1 MRIIRIQPDMYSP
14 SHSRQQSA
22 ILKSL
27 AAGLE
32 NIGNSMSSKPFKRVA
47 LMIRENAP
55 KQVDSLRHTIAQL
68 KDHAEIVIEASSAAQ
83 LGNCYNYIV
92 PADQLKQHADL
103 IISIGGDGSL
113 INAARVGVMQDL
125 PVVGINRGKLGFLTD
140 IHPDDHTTLLAVLN
154 GEYNSEQRLLIE
166 VQTNNDA
173 PKIAV
178 NDIVLS
184 PGMMARMLQFEIK
197 INQQLLYRQ
206 RADGLIIATPT
217 GSTAYALSGGG
228 PILTPGLDV
237 LTLVPMFPHKLS
249 SRPIVVNANST
260 LQITITRTDGHNAQ
274 MSYDGNPGIKLQ
286 EKDTITIKQYSKK
299 LELIHPKTYNYY
311 TTLRDKLG
319 WEKSRV

>member
-1 MRIIRIQPDMYSP
+1 
-14 SHSRQQSA
+14 
-22 ILKSL
+22 
-27 AAGLE
+27 
-32 NIGNSMSSKPFKRVA
+32 MSNKPFQRVA
-47 LMIRENAP
+47 LMIRDNAP
-55 KQVDSLRHTIAQL
+55 NQVDSLRHTIQQL
-68 KDHAEIVIEASSAAQ
+68 KGHAEVVIEEKSAAQ
-83 LGNCYNYIV
+83 LGNCYNSIV
-92 PADQLKQHADL
+92 PAEQLKDHADL

-140 IHPDDHTTLLAVLN
+140 IHPEDHQTLLAVLN
-154 GEYNSEQRLLIE
+154 GEYNSEHRLLIE
-166 VQTNNDA
+166 VQTNNEE

-178 NDIVLS
+178 NDVVLS

-197 INQQLLYRQ
+197 IDKQLIYRQ

-237 LTLVPMFPHKLS
+237 LTLVPMFPHKLT
-249 SRPIVVNANST
+249 SRPIVINSNST
-260 LQITITRTDGHNAQ
+260 LQISISRTDGHSAQ

-299 LELIHPKTYNYY
+299 LELIHPVTYNYY
-311 TTLRDKLG
+311 DTLRDKLG
-319 WEKSRV
+319 WEKTRI